1 MSKDI
6 HSLGD
11 TLINFPS
18 SIDEKKE
25 QKLPS
30 PKDGRIQQLS
40 KEVLSPGESEGSK
53 ILEHKLQPKQASES
67 GQLFQQTFPKP
78 SKSSELVN
86 AIKDAIPF
94 TTPAGVKSAEVW
106 FRQTTA
112 ILDYKKLVHD
122 QFEKREKKLDANK
135 DNRNYA
141 TEMAEVTQGR
151 QEINAIIE
159 DRLSTQIERS
169 PPNLPVEYVNRLP
182 AEFSDR
188 LRKAS

>member
-6 HSLGD
+6 HSLSD
-11 TLINFPS
+11 TLIKFPS
-18 SIDEKKE
+18 SIEEKKE

-30 PKDGRIQQLS
+30 PKDSRIQQVS
-40 KEVLSPGESEGSK
+40 KEVLIPGESDGSK
-53 ILEHKLQPKQASES
+53 ITEHKLSPKKASES
-67 GQLFQQTFPKP
+67 GQVFQQTFPKP
-78 SKSSELVN
+78 SESSVLVN

-94 TTPAGVKSAEVW
+94 TTAAGVKSAEVW

-112 ILDYKKLVHD
+112 ILDYKQLVHE

-135 DNRNYA
+135 ENLNYA
-141 TEMAEVTQGR
+141 IEMAEVSKGR

-159 DRLSTQIERS
+159 ERLSTQIERS